1 MTIIQ
6 EKAGKFLAAHG
17 MAAEAV
23 NLREN
28 ADVFIGEMERGLK
41 GEESSLFMIPTYIS
55 IDKQIPAGERIIV
68 VDAGGTNFRVATVV
82 FDEKGNASIDDFNNY
97 PMPGTQGEITIE
109 EFFDTAAEY
118 LEPVIDK
125 SDKIGFCFSYP
136 TEIYPNRDGRLIRF
150 VKEVKVKGSGGAFI
164 GKGLLEAV
172 KARGHIVELTT
183 QDENTLKRWIQSIL
197 KREGKIMSD
206 SDILYFLNKVGTD
219 MENIDKELE
228 KLLCY
233 CMDKDVIELSD
244 VETVTTEQI
253 TNKVFEM
260 VDAIA
265 SHKQKRALELYYD
278 LLALKEPAMRIMYLI
293 SRQFNILMNVKAM
306 TNKGFGN
313 KDIAS
318 KAGCPEWAV
327 RKYQAQCRAYSLDD
341 LKRAVRDGVAYE
353 EAVKTGR
360 MNDQMA
366 VELFIVQYSADMTGT
381 HATGSK

>member
-1 MTIIQ
+1 
-6 EKAGKFLAAHG
+6 
-17 MAAEAV
+17 
-23 NLREN
+23 
-28 ADVFIGEMERGLK
+28 
-41 GEESSLFMIPTYIS
+41 
-55 IDKQIPAGERIIV
+55 
-68 VDAGGTNFRVATVV
+68 
-82 FDEKGNASIDDFNNY
+82 
-97 PMPGTQGEITIE
+97 
-109 EFFDTAAEY
+109 
-118 LEPVIDK
+118 
-125 SDKIGFCFSYP
+125 
-136 TEIYPNRDGRLIRF
+136 
-150 VKEVKVKGSGGAFI
+150 
-164 GKGLLEAV
+164 
-172 KARGHIVELTT
+172 
-183 QDENTLKRWIQSIL
+183 
-197 KREGKIMSD
+197 
-206 SDILYFLNKVGTD
+206 
-219 MENIDKELE
+219 
-228 KLLCY
+228 
-233 CMDKDVIELSD
+233 
-244 VETVTTEQI
+244 
-253 TNKVFEM
+253 M

-366 VELFIVQYSADMTGT
+366 VELFIVQYSADMTGA